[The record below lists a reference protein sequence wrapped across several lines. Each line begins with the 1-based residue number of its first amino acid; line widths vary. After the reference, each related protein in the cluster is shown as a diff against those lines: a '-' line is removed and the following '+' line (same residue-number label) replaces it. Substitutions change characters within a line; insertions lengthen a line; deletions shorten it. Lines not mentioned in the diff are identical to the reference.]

1 VSIAVPRPIRTDPD
15 PPLRVRRRAD
25 GLLRTIIVGAGE
37 AGRTIARDLT
47 RSPDFGLHAIGFVDD
62 DVTKKRVAG
71 LPVLGTTEFI
81 ADIAG
86 LNRVDVAVIAIPS
99 MPPAKIRSMVRKAT
113 AAGLLVRFLPSFANA
128 LERDARLEDLR
139 KLRVGD
145 LLGRHEVHVTSPAA
159 RSVVK
164 SKSVLITGAGGS
176 IGSELAAQIRGFEPS
191 RLFLL
196 DHDETNLHRLQL
208 SLDGHGLL
216 DDDSLAVADIRDRA
230 RIDHI
235 FQKVKPDV
243 VFHAAAHKHL
253 PLLERHPTEA
263 VKSNVLGTEHLV
275 GAAIATGVERFILIS
290 TDKAADP
297 TSVLG
302 ATKRMAELLL
312 QARTGRG
319 TSFASVR
326 FGNVLGSRGSLLSVL
341 TEQLVRGE
349 EVTVTHPEVTR
360 YFMTLEEAAGLVI
373 EAASMANNGEI
384 FILDMGQPVR
394 VVDLVHRLATQV
406 HLEEDEVPIRFT
418 GLRPGEKLDES
429 LAAFSESLTATAHE
443 AISVVLPEPVAP
455 GFEDMLVEL
464 RAAAEGNDDE
474 ETIRILRNA
483 VPGYK
488 STSTE
493 PPSPTPYPDWY

>member
-1 VSIAVPRPIRTDPD
+1 MSLTVPGPIRADSEPS
-15 PPLRVRRRAD
+15 LRVRRRPD

-37 AGRTIARDLT
+37 AGRTIARDLS
-47 RSPDFGLHAIGFVDD
+47 RAPDFGLLAIGFIDD
-62 DVTKKRVAG
+62 DLTKKRVAG
-71 LPVLGTTEFI
+71 LPILGTTDFI
-81 ADIAG
+81 DDIAR
-86 LNRVDVAVIAIPS
+86 LNHVDVAVIAIPS
-99 MPPAKIRSMVRKAT
+99 LPPAKIRSMARKAA
-113 AAGLLVRFLPSFANA
+113 AAGVLVRFLPSFANA

-145 LLGRHEVHVTSPAA
+145 LLGRHEVHVTRPAA
-159 RSVVK
+159 RAVVK
-164 SKSVLITGAGGS
+164 AKCVLITGAGGS
-176 IGSELAAQIRGFEPS
+176 IGSEIASQIRDFEPS

-230 RIDHI
+230 RIHHI
-235 FQKVKPDV
+235 FQKVRPDI

-263 VKSNVLGTEHLV
+263 VKSNVLGTENLV
-275 GAAIATGVERFILIS
+275 DASIAAGVERFILIS

-326 FGNVLGSRGSLLSVL
+326 FGNVLGSRGSLLTVVK
-341 TEQLVRGE
+341 EQIARGE
-349 EVTVTHPEVTR
+349 EVTVTHPEATR
-360 YFMTLEEAAGLVI
+360 YFMTIEEAAGLVI
-373 EAASMANNGEI
+373 EAGSMADAGEI

-394 VVDLVHRLATQV
+394 VVDLVRRLATQV
-406 HLEEDEVPIRFT
+406 HLEEDEVTIRFT

-443 AISVVLPEPVAP
+443 AISVVLPEPAAP
-455 GFEDMLVEL
+455 DFEDLLVEL
-464 RAAAEGNDDE
+464 RAAAEGNDDAA
-474 ETIRILRNA
+474 TINVLQRA
-483 VPGYK
+483 VTGYR
-488 STSTE
+488 STPSE
-493 PPSPTPYPDWY
+493 QPSPTPYPDWY